1 MKRVFIYRPVL
12 LVLTCTAFFLS
23 GCGGGDKGV
32 KVEGR
37 IVRDGQPFA
46 AAQGETVNLSF
57 AGKNAKGE
65 EAVYPAKVNADGSFV
80 VDGPGGKGIPPG
92 SYKLRLNVG
101 SEGSDPASLAKLEK
115 TNQQFARIDN
125 KECQVTSE
133 SNQKLTIDVTKGTI
147 GK

>member
-1 MKRVFIYRPVL
+1 MKQVFRYRPLAFTLACAAL
-12 LVLTCTAFFLS
+12 LVS

-37 IVRDGQPFA
+37 IVRDGQPLA
-46 AAQGETVNLSF
+46 TAEGETLNLSF

-65 EAVYPAKVNADGSFV
+65 DAVYPAKVNSDGSFV
-80 VDGPGGKGIPPG
+80 VEGAGGKGIPPG
-92 SYKLRLNVG
+92 SYKVRINLG
-101 SEGSDPASLAKLEK
+101 GGGSDPASLAKLEK
-115 TNQQFARIDN
+115 TNQQVARIDN

-133 SNQKLTIDVTKGTI
+133 PNQKLTIDVAKGTI